1 MAQYPF
7 YLLIFTT
14 VNYLAHIYLSFGE
27 PGVILGN
34 FIADRV
40 RGRTYLDYPPDVQH
54 GLLLHREIDT
64 YTDFHPI
71 PRNSTRRLHGRYS
84 HYSRVI
90 VDIYY
95 DHFLSKYWEEYSDT
109 PLKQFTDE
117 FYALV
122 RQNFEWMPESIRHMA
137 SYMMADNW
145 LLNYRD
151 LGALRSVFQG
161 MNRRTALKS
170 GMDTAVEELEL
181 HYADFEGEFR
191 AFFEDLVIFSRQKL
205 IELKS

>member
-1 MAQYPF
+1 
-7 YLLIFTT
+7 

-27 PGVILGN
+27 PGVTLGN

-40 RGRTYLDYPPDVQH
+40 RGKAYLEFPADVQH

-64 YTDFHPI
+64 YTDSHPI
-71 PRNSTRRLHGRYS
+71 TRSSSRRLHGRYR

-95 DHFLSKYWEEYSDT
+95 DHFLSKHWEDYSPT
-109 PLKQFTDE
+109 PLGQFTTD
-117 FYALV
+117 FYALL
-122 RQNFEWMPESIRHMA
+122 RENIHWMPEPIRHMA
-137 SYMMADNW
+137 TYMMADNW

-151 LGALRSVFQG
+151 LEALRSVFRG

-170 GMDTAVEELEL
+170 GMDTAVEDLEW
-181 HYADFEGEFR
+181 HYADFEREFR
-191 AFFEDLVIFSRQKL
+191 MFFEDLVIFSRQKL
-205 IELKS
+205 TELKT